1 MSDEKEDLTNFDEQL
16 AKIVNQKSRKRSKND
31 IYKRFISRVDSSDSN
46 NQNNLKPLESAKQL
60 RAFEP
65 LSAAELQL
73 FEDDNESVSDDN
85 NDKKVGL
92 ELVEI
97 KKTNATFDFSNQS
110 VPTENK
116 VEDIE
121 DATDNASADSPLS
134 ATNRNEPLPTHNAQV
149 NYASKNADSAHNQ
162 VEDIEQSTVKPDL
175 IPSEKQPQRSPP
187 NNKILIIAVVIVS
200 LLIAVGMA
208 LFITGGLSASTSEE
222 VSTASDSNDSST
234 ESVAP
239 EQTALSTPPV
249 NSETTGAETIA
260 DVSPAADDNNAAN
273 EATPTAKTSVS
284 TKTNESSLSENAA
297 TPADNE
303 PDVSTEAQPAIS
315 YEDFRE
321 ESQTTLYR
329 ETND

>member
-116 VEDIE
+116 VAVLE

-134 ATNRNEPLPTHNAQV
+134 ATNRNEPLPTHNAQID
-149 NYASKNADSAHNQ
+149 YASKNAVSAHNQ
-162 VEDIEQSTVKPDL
+162 VEDIEQSTVTPDL
-175 IPSEKQPQRSPP
+175 IPSEKQSQRSPP

-222 VSTASDSNDSST
+222 VSTASDSNNSST
-234 ESVAP
+234 ESVTP

-260 DVSPAADDNNAAN
+260 DVSPAADDNNADN

-284 TKTNESSLSENAA
+284 TKTNESSLSENVA